1 MIKTLDM
8 KIWER
13 DFSLRVEFDCYA
25 GETVTKEQKKAIKDF
40 ISHPEWISN
49 AKTIIEE
56 FCKKQVMDD
65 DENSKKDNIF
75 SYIKPD
81 YLFVKRD
88 EEHPRIALMCKY
100 RYDPE
105 HGLVVIFSHNGEVI
119 VGIQDIIL

>member
-1 MIKTLDM
+1 M